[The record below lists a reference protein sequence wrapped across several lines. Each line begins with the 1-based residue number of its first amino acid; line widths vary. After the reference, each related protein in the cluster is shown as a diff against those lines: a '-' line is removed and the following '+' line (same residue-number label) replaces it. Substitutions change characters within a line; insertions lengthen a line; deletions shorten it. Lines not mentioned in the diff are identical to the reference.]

1 MDSTVALKL
10 LRCLSARLRPPG
22 VGAFVA
28 SSARS
33 APFLWKLISG
43 RPRLPSW
50 AGRGAKP
57 PPPIEPAV
65 EVASETE
72 PFRRVGPPFVF
83 FPRRVRGRG
92 ARVPHP
98 PFSSPDGYVAAGPV
112 SPVRAHEA
120 DAQCLWI
127 GAVVQ
132 ATAAS
137 PSIAAQRCA
146 PKFETCPPKLT
157 RVSRIRAPMFTV
169 PR

>member
-1 MDSTVALKL
+1 MTSLPLGTAAPSGRGSV
-10 LRCLSARLRPPG
+10 RCLERAKRAFSLETYIGPAAAPVVGGPG
-22 VGAFVA
+22 
-28 SSARS
+28 RET
-33 APFLWKLISG
+33 
-43 RPRLPSW
+43 
-50 AGRGAKP
+50 